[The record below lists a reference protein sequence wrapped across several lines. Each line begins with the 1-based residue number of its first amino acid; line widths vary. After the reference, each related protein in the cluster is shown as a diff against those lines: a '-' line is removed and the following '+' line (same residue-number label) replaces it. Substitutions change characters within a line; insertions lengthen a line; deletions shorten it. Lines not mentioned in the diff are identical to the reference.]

1 MATTWIEPWE
11 LTGFNSSFPFLEPI
25 HPLIYLSYLSVT
37 LFFRKPYPQTRTQT
51 REVVDA
57 ATSKPQSS
65 LRCGTYIQIETS
77 ENPSII
83 CFFSSFP
90 FSFFLFLL
98 IPFWFPFYILGLF
111 CWLPCQPTP
120 DDAFATFRLFA
131 FSFLLFVQ
139 RSITFYIL
147 GWHYQILGILVSF
160 FEACFFVYIPRYI
173 PVVDGAFFG
182 VGVDRYPQFVCTVT
196 MYHS

>member
-83 CFFSSFP
+83 CFFFP
-90 FSFFLFLL
+90 FSFFLFADSLL
-98 IPFWFPFYILGLF
+98 IPLLYPWSVLLTPHVNQ
-111 CWLPCQPTP
+111 LPTMRS
-120 DDAFATFRLFA
+120 RLFD
-131 FSFLLFVQ
+131 FSQFFFCLYKEALHSTFSGGIIKFLGFLFLFLRPVFLYTYLGTYPSWTVLFLALESIDIRNSSVQ
-139 RSITFYIL
+139 
-147 GWHYQILGILVSF
+147 
-160 FEACFFVYIPRYI
+160 
-173 PVVDGAFFG
+173 
-182 VGVDRYPQFVCTVT
+182 
-196 MYHS
+196 